1 MNNADMYQQYKA
13 GSEGA
18 AGTLDVM
25 VEKSVNSIEGKTAQL
40 QASLEG
46 LLMEVFNPD
55 NFYPAIDAVKTL
67 VETLQKL
74 VESIGGGDQLILGL
88 ASAFTKLFSMNIAR
102 TINDINSNKQLENI
116 RQANLSQV
124 ETSLDLIGAEGPLAD
139 FVRFGK
145 EHVGKMNQQGY
156 SNFVEVLEMMNE
168 AENHYAIVKEKAEK
182 QFAATALLAG
192 NTFNDSQMVFKD
204 KESFGYNYQN
214 LLDEFKAR
222 NLNFDQTALKYMNE
236 DDFVEMGESLEKYGL
251 KLQEIL
257 ELRERFYS
265 QNNEGEYNKEQI
277 ERL

>member
-1 MNNADMYQQYKA
+1 
-13 GSEGA
+13 
-18 AGTLDVM
+18 
-25 VEKSVNSIEGKTAQL
+25 
-40 QASLEG
+40 
-46 LLMEVFNPD
+46 MEVFNPD
-55 NFYPAIDAVKTL
+55 NFYPAIDAVKAL

-102 TINDINSNKQLENI
+102 MINDFSSNKQLEAI

-145 EHVGKMNQQGY
+145 DHAGKMNQQGY
-156 SNFVEVLEMMNE
+156 NSFVEVLEMMNE
-168 AENHYAIVKEKAEK
+168 AENHYAMVKEKAEK
-182 QFAATALLAG
+182 QFAASALLAG

-204 KESFGYNYQN
+204 EESFGYNYQN

-222 NLNFDQTALKYMNE
+222 NLSFDQTALKYMNE
-236 DDFVEMGESLEKYGL
+236 DEFKDMGESLEKYGL

-257 ELRERFYS
+257 DLRERFNS
-265 QNNEGEYNKEQI
+265 QNNGGKYNEEQT